1 MEFWPTGRRKKMVIT
16 ALITLLIG
24 TVLFLFV
31 NLWVYHQGEA
41 RIMSAEEA
49 PEVDAVLILG
59 AYTYENGEVS
69 PILRDRL
76 LQGLELYRKG
86 KAPKILVSGDHG
98 QNDYDEVN
106 AMRRFLEEREVPPE
120 DIFLDHAGFD
130 TYNSL
135 LRARDIFRA
144 KRLIVVT
151 QHFHLTRAVYI
162 GRSVGLECFG
172 VTSDLSNYRS
182 LPYLEKREWLARIKA
197 FLEVNLGKKAK
208 YGGDP
213 HPISGDGTSTHDQRK

>member
-1 MEFWPTGRRKKMVIT
+1 MVIA
-16 ALITLLIG
+16 ALITLLTG
-24 TVLFLFV
+24 AVLFLSI
-31 NLWVYHQGEA
+31 NLWVYHRGEA
-41 RIMSAEEA
+41 RIVSEEEA

-76 LQGLELYRKG
+76 LQGLELYRSG

-106 AMRRFLEEREVPPE
+106 AMRRFLEKREVPPE

-135 LRARDIFRA
+135 LRARDIFQA
-144 KRLIVVT
+144 KKLIVVT

-162 GRSVGLECFG
+162 GRGLGLECYG
-172 VTSDLSNYRS
+172 VPSDLSNYRS
-182 LPYLEKREWLARIKA
+182 LPYLQKREWPARIKA
-197 FLEVNLGKKAK
+197 FLEVNLGQKPKF
-208 YGGDP
+208 GGDP
-213 HPISGDGTSTHDQRK
+213 HPITGDGTSTHDQRD